1 MTDIIFYIIKK
12 AKLTCGIFG
21 NSRRASPWT
30 VRVVWSNEKAGF
42 FVDAHSTD
50 PNFKAR
56 NELTAA
62 CTHNQ
67 SNKHLL
73 TQPVRKN
80 MYGTSKNVAKR
91 DFQSFEIM
99 IRSKWQKPLPPNRP
113 EISEFMHQLAVSLRE
128 KHGNDTLSPPCR

>member
-1 MTDIIFYIIKK
+1 LLCFIFKLLHVTDIIFYIIKK

-30 VRVVWSNEKAGF
+30 VCVVWGNEKAGF

-50 PNFKAR
+50 PNFEAR

-99 IRSKWQKPLPPNRP
+99 IRSKWQ
-113 EISEFMHQLAVSLRE
+113 
-128 KHGNDTLSPPCR
+128 